1 MIKTVEGY
9 RIVLEV
15 DQEWLDTIEMVTDY
29 AESGE
34 LMRWLSMEKITTEID
49 DGVEEEWE
57 AVFVGDKYNEA
68 WMLVDSDGNERQP
81 SYWYNSKEEAEAHA

>member
-1 MIKTVEGY
+1 MKKIVEGY
-9 RIVLEV
+9 RIVLDV
-15 DQEWLDTIEMVTDY
+15 DQEWYDAIATVTNY

-34 LMRWLSMEKITTEID
+34 LMAWVSTERITAEVD
-49 DGVEEEWE
+49 DGADEWT

-68 WMLVDSDGNERQP
+68 WMLVDEDGNEKQP

>member
-9 RIVLEV
+9 RVVLEV
-15 DQEWLDTIEMVTDY
+15 DQEWFDAIQTVTDY

-34 LMRWLSMEKITTEID
+34 LMHWVSIEKITTAVD

-57 AVFVGDKYNEA
+57 AVFVGDKHHEA
-68 WMLVDSDGNERQP
+68 WALYDSEGNERQP
-81 SYWYNSKEEAEAHA
+81 SYWYDSKEEAERNA